1 MSCAC
6 SGFRIICLFSV
17 FSTEVLLLAHL
28 QTSVSKVR
36 FRRLVRKFYYLRT
49 CRLPYLRPVF
59 KVWDGSFSHCIPT
72 NLRRERVKGISGCQG
87 RLSGAACSGLRSLT
101 AVFRVFDSLYTRL
114 RTLFDCIAY
123 VEGSIPSFTF
133 HKKRAGFASSFFMER
148 VNRNAFVDASNFNG
162 SRDSV
167 LISSNF
173 C

>member
-101 AVFRVFDSLYTRL
+101 AVFRVFDSLYTRI
-114 RTLFDCIAY
+114 RTLLFSLRREFNSYRLIPIKMDGVMPSIFIGAGEQNHFCI
-123 VEGSIPSFTF
+123 
-133 HKKRAGFASSFFMER
+133 
-148 VNRNAFVDASNFNG
+148 
-162 SRDSV
+162 
-167 LISSNF
+167 LQ
-173 C
+173 